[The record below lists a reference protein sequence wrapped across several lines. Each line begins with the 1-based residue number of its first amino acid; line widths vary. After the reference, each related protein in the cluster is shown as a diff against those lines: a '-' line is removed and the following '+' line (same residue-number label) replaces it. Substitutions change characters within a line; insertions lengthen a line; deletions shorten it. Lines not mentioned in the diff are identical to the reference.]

1 MNMDDILFDV
11 TESLQ
16 MPNSK
21 KAWLSAVNATLS
33 GDLRELVLST
43 PIPDYFWSIP
53 SSSSGKYHPE
63 DEICEGGLVRHTL
76 KTVKVAKDTMAVI
89 KDMLSTNIEILNE
102 EYDYVGQLLT
112 LAGNISKKDR
122 EYAIAALFLHDSYKN
137 GNPNVGHTIHEH
149 PIVAAQA
156 VSKVL
161 NPCANIVARL
171 IVSHMGRWNT
181 SKYSEVILPTP
192 EDDLQKFVHLC
203 DYIASRKA
211 WDIKI

>member
-89 KDMLSTNIEILNE
+89 KDILSTDIKILNE
-102 EYDYVGQLLT
+102 EYNYVGPLLT

-137 GNPNVGHTIHEH
+137 GNPNVGYTIHEH
-149 PIVAAQA
+149 PLEAAN
-156 VSKVL
+156 VVNSRP
-161 NPCANIVARL
+161 NPCANIVAKL
-171 IVSHMGRWNT
+171 IASHMGRWNT
-181 SKYSEVILPTP
+181 CKYSKIVLPTP
-192 EDDLQKFVHLC
+192 KNDLQKFVHLC
-203 DYIASRKA
+203 DFIASCKA
-211 WDIKI
+211 WDIKL